1 MTSGSS
7 APDLYA
13 DLRRFCGHIL
23 IVKAELN
30 STKQHKIYYLL
41 HVSVLRILMEY
52 TTFVI
57 LKILCLL
64 VTIKTVFYIDFVVES
79 VRLFLQF
86 AGFI

>member
-1 MTSGSS
+1 MQIYDVFV
-7 APDLYA
+7 DL
-13 DLRRFCGHIL
+13 
-23 IVKAELN
+23 KAELN